1 MALCIWEHDDLYV
14 GIPWKSNLIDHPQN
28 HHVFWH
34 VLAPMK
40 KSGFR
45 AAVAGRMTI
54 PHMSSILWCGKA
66 QKKNYPQLATMDG
79 ILFTILQM
87 EFTLPNYDGW

>member
-66 QKKNYPQLATMDG
+66 QKKLSPTGNHGWYSFYNPANG
-79 ILFTILQM
+79 VHFTKL
-87 EFTLPNYDGW
+87 

>member
-1 MALCIWEHDDLYV
+1 MEIQLNR
-14 GIPWKSNLIDHPQN
+14 PSPKSPC
-28 HHVFWH
+28 F
-34 VLAPMK
+34 LACSCPDE

>member
-1 MALCIWEHDDLYV
+1 MEIQLHRLPKITMFLCM
-14 GIPWKSNLIDHPQN
+14 
-28 HHVFWH
+28 F
-34 VLAPMK
+34 LAQMT

-45 AAVAGRMTI
+45 AAAGRMTI

-66 QKKNYPQLATMDG
+66 KKNYPQLATMDG

-87 EFTLPNYDGW
+87 EFTLMSTLD